1 MTKRQETKKKKTN
14 TVQFFDYSMLA
25 VLICLVCFG
34 LVMLYSTSAYSA
46 LVNYG
51 DRMHYF
57 KRQLIFCVAGLIGMY
72 IIAKIDYHIYIKWA
86 KKIYFF
92 SIFSQYG
99 LLQDIVEYSSLCY
112 TVVPCCVSILHI
124 IVCICQS

>member
-51 DRMHYF
+51 DSMHYF
-57 KRQLIFCVAGLIGMY
+57 KRHLIF
-72 IIAKIDYHIYIKWA
+72 
-86 KKIYFF
+86 
-92 SIFSQYG
+92 
-99 LLQDIVEYSSLCY
+99 
-112 TVVPCCVSILHI
+112 
-124 IVCICQS
+124 